1 MWKNTIDPSVY
12 HLMTSSL
19 TANFQNIRVFRDF
32 TGVSQ
37 MNACALHIMF
47 IMIAIILRW
56 RSMAQVAIL
65 LRDVIPA
72 IDTLWGINLK
82 EKGQPFSG

>member
-1 MWKNTIDPSVY
+1 
-12 HLMTSSL
+12 
-19 TANFQNIRVFRDF
+19 
-32 TGVSQ
+32 
-37 MNACALHIMF
+37 
-47 IMIAIILRW
+47 
-56 RSMAQVAIL
+56 MAQVAIL